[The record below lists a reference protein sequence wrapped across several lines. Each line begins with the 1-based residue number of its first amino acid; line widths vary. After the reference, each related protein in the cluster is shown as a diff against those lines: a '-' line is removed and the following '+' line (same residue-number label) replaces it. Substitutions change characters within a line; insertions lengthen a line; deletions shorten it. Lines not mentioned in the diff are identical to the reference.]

1 MFQKIE
7 SRKGF
12 TLIELMVVVAII
24 AILATV
30 VLIALNTAR
39 DAAEDAER
47 RGILSQ
53 ARSGAEVHYAT
64 NDRSYAEIVTGP
76 DNEIE
81 KLLESYTDNF
91 EGYNTT
97 DGHDANFEIYGDASS
112 YCAQVTMTDDTDWCV
127 SEDLPPQEGSCGAS
141 TTCTPTS

>member
-39 DAAEDAER
+39 DAAEDSNRKGA
-47 RGILSQ
+47 LSQ
-53 ARSGAEVHYAT
+53 ARSGAEVYYAT
-64 NDRSYAEIVTGP
+64 NNYTYANLDSDPSGS
-76 DNEIE
+76 DEIE
-81 KLLESYTDNF
+81 KLND
-91 EGYNTT
+91 GYGHAD
-97 DGHDANFEIYGDASS
+97 DGGFTITSEAGG
-112 YCAQVTMTDDTDWCV
+112 YCAQITMKTDDTETWCV
-127 SEDLPPQEGSCGAS
+127 SESQAPQEGSCTDIA
-141 TTCTPTS
+141 CN